1 MATET
6 PGETPEAGRG
16 QLLRRAKGAL
26 FEAVLV
32 GATLVGVL
40 ALLALF
46 ALVGLDAL
54 GLSEAS
60 PSWYLGYF
68 GVLVAP
74 VGLYTLYVRRRPA
87 VAAVNARAFGVT
99 FGALFFS
106 LVAYAVAEALEPT
119 DVAVYCLGLFA
130 PPAAI
135 VGYARWRGESRL
147 AGPAVPLSMLVGLL
161 AVAGVHG
168 PLSSRLEPLADWTVS
183 LAVVTLPVAGVL
195 GVVVGRRT
203 RVRYGLAGG
212 ALVTVF
218 GVAAAQVGPA
228 AGVDSSLALV
238 ATTGVAVTVGGR
250 LVGTVT
256 DWERGTALG
265 LAGAV
270 FGFAVYA
277 AAETFGQTDVVIYGA
292 FVLGPFLAILG
303 YARRYSDPGPDT
315 RTVGPVPVELA
326 GIALLWVP
334 VGVATVVGVY
344 GPVSAALEPLLDWLL
359 YLVFVTVPA
368 AGVLGLVVARR
379 WTARYGVI
387 TAGLVGVLGFTA
399 AQTGPMIGV
408 DPSLALVLAS
418 AFLAPVGVLTA
429 DTVVGDTDGRVGL
442 LGPLVLGGGIVLGVT
457 VESQYGLAGPDTWLN
472 PTLLLNSWS
481 GFRPEQAGIYPPLV
495 GSIIIVGLMTA
506 LAFPVGVGAAIYL
519 EEYAPESGPWAT
531 LATAL
536 DVNISNLAGVP
547 SVVYGLLGLAL
558 FQQALG
564 LYPGLVVAG
573 SVTLGLLILPIVI
586 VASQEALRSV
596 PDEFREASY
605 ALGAS
610 RWQTVRSV
618 VLPEA
623 FPGVLTGTILAVGR
637 AIGETAPLVMLSF
650 ATTTFSVPD
659 GLLSDGTALPLQ
671 IFAARAKNIPEYRTG
686 VVAAAAI
693 VLLALM
699 LLLNA
704 TAILLRNRYQ
714 REDQG

>member
-6 PGETPEAGRG
+6 PGETLEAGRG

-26 FEAVLV
+26 FEALLV

-46 ALVGLDAL
+46 ALIGLDAL

-99 FGALFFS
+99 FGTLALG
-106 LVAYAVAEALEPT
+106 LVVYAVAEALEPT
-119 DVAVYCLGLFA
+119 DVAVYFIGMFG
-130 PPAAI
+130 PPAAV

-147 AGPAVPLSMLVGLL
+147 AGPAVPLSILVGLL

-168 PLSSRLEPLADWTVS
+168 PLSSRIESLVDWTVY
-183 LAVVTLPVAGVL
+183 LGVVTLPVAGVL
-195 GVVVGRRT
+195 GAVAGCRMRA
-203 RVRYGLAGG
+203 RYGLAVA
-212 ALVTVF
+212 ALVATS
-218 GVAAAQVGPA
+218 GLAAAQVGA
-228 AGVDSSLALV
+228 VAGVDPGLALV
-238 ATTGVAVTVGGR
+238 AATGVAAPVGGQ
-250 LVGTVT
+250 LVGGAT
-256 DWERGTALG
+256 DWDRETVFG

-270 FGFAVYA
+270 FGLIVYT
-277 AAETFGQTDVVIYGA
+277 AAETFGQADVVVYGV
-292 FVLGPFLAILG
+292 FVLGPVVAILG
-303 YARRYSDPGPDT
+303 YARRYGDPGPEV
-315 RTVGPVPVELA
+315 RTVRSVPVELV
-326 GIALLWVP
+326 GLALLWVP

-368 AGVLGLVVARR
+368 AGVLGAVVARR
-379 WTARYGVI
+379 WTTRYGLAA
-387 TAGLVGVLGFTA
+387 AGTVAVSGVAA
-399 AQTGPMIGV
+399 AQVGPVVGV
-408 DPSLALVLAS
+408 DPALALVLVS
-418 AFLAPVGVLTA
+418 VFLVPVGVLVA
-429 DTVVGDTDGRVGL
+429 DTLGSDTDGRVGL
-442 LGPLVLGGGIVLGVT
+442 VGPLVLVGGIALGAT
-457 VESQYGLAGPDTWLN
+457 VESQFGLAGPDTWLR
-472 PTLLLNSWS
+472 PTLLLESWS

-495 GSIIIVGLMTA
+495 GSIITVGLMTF

-536 DVNISNLAGVP
+536 DINISNLAGVP

-564 LYPGLVVAG
+564 LYPGLVIAG

-623 FPGVLTGTILAVGR
+623 FPGILTGTILAVGR

-650 ATTTFSVPD
+650 ATTTFTAPD
-659 GLLSDGTALPLQ
+659 GLLSDGAALPLQ
-671 IFAARAKNIPEYRTG
+671 IFAARASNIPEYRTG

-693 VLLALM
+693 VLLTLM

-714 REDQG
+714 REDKG